1 VTSRYRFPSESPTIP
16 RSRRFSS
23 VRSSSSFSLASSDDG
38 DGPRIF
44 GRAETADY
52 DRRTRN
58 VRPRESREGS
68 ATVTNPAPSL
78 LSVPIT
84 LSESTATVSAII
96 EALYVQDIDAEEVS
110 PDGNK
115 DKDKLEFKQTCLDL
129 VLGQLFD
136 VAGLAGRIS
145 AELGNSITWK
155 HGL

>member
-1 VTSRYRFPSESPTIP
+1 
-16 RSRRFSS
+16 
-23 VRSSSSFSLASSDDG
+23 
-38 DGPRIF
+38 
-44 GRAETADY
+44 
-52 DRRTRN
+52 
-58 VRPRESREGS
+58 
-68 ATVTNPAPSL
+68 VTNPAPSL